1 MVKALN
7 IIKDG
12 IHNVVDE
19 DLYYARYKPMGWK
32 IADKNWNEV
41 IEVDAV
47 EIQEVKEIDAAK
59 PMAEVEAEIKN
70 IGAMNKKKK
79 QSNKFNDNL
88 IKQ

>member
-19 DLYYARYKPMGWK
+19 DLYNARYKPMGWK
-32 IADKNWNEV
+32 VADKNWNEV
-41 IEVDAV
+41 IEVEATAIEEIKAV
-47 EIQEVKEIDAAK
+47 DTTQPTA
-59 PMAEVEAEIKN
+59 EAEIKN
-70 IGAMNKKKK
+70 ISAMQRKKK
-79 QSNKFNDNL
+79 QSTKFNDNL